1 MSTSFTAYDRVFCNV
16 TRQGFL
22 TLNLSD
28 PKTTGGWGCRAKL
41 PGCDTSQSLSR
52 QEMLQITCEKGYVRN
67 NFGKIKD
74 YI

>member
-1 MSTSFTAYDRVFCNV
+1 MSTSFTVYDRVFCNV

-28 PKTTGGWGCRAKL
+28 PKTTGH
-41 PGCDTSQSLSR
+41 TSQSLSR
-52 QEMLQITCEKGYVRN
+52 QKMLQITCEKGYVRN